1 MNSLIR
7 NTFIFAAGLG
17 LIISAAGCQSESGTG
32 TLVGA
37 GIGAAIG
44 QAVGGDT
51 ESTAIGAGVGGAV
64 GYGVG
69 KHQENQRKQP
79 SASAQQQNYNSAG
92 GADSVEKT
100 ISFQNSNGSQSSV
113 TLRYINGKW
122 IGPQGETYS
131 TLPTKA
137 QIKAAYGS

>member
-1 MNSLIR
+1 MSSLIK
-7 NTFIFAAGLG
+7 NTFLLAAAIGLV
-17 LIISAAGCQSESGTG
+17 ISAAGCQSESGTG
-32 TLVGA
+32 TLLGA

-69 KHQENQRKQP
+69 KHQENQRKQSQTP
-79 SASAQQQNYNSAG
+79 AQQQNYSPS
-92 GADSVEKT
+92 DSETIEKT
-100 ISFQNSNGSQSSV
+100 VSFENSNGSQSSV

-122 IGPQGETYS
+122 VGPQGETYS